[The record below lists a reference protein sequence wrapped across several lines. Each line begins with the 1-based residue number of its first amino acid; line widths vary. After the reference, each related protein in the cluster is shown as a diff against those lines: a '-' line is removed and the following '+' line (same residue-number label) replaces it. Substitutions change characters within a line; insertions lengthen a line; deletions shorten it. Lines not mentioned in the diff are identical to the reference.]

1 MKKLIVGIVAVGG
14 LFCGALGSRP
24 AQAQELVSGVNAAIA
39 SMPIEQQNAVLAQLC
54 TPPEFVTSDQ
64 ASYLA
69 IRESILPG
77 APWRR
82 ASGSIG

>member
-39 SMPIEQQNAVLAQLC
+39 SMPIEQ
-54 TPPEFVTSDQ
+54 
-64 ASYLA
+64 
-69 IRESILPG
+69 
-77 APWRR
+77 
-82 ASGSIG
+82 